1 MRRFHS
7 NLLLLLTISPLIA
20 LDVDDVKKISNQK
33 TEAVI
38 AESTQKR
45 ERILKRFAE
54 FRNDMEKIKPG
65 LNLNLPIEPNQ
76 PGKMRILDHNSLPG
90 SPEYRKVYA
99 TVTQDTTLKS
109 WHSATDSQ
117 NLDKVRAGDRVEV
130 VMVFNFR
137 DIEAGAIAWA
147 LVRTA
152 SGGEGYLPQANL
164 KNVPEEIEPVIS
176 AKKEKKYVYISD
188 GLRMRSEPS
197 ISGEF
202 VVLVPYNTEVMV
214 VAYSSKKDTIDAR
227 SDYWANIEYAGQQ
240 GWVFNA
246 YLRPVATKPPAEPPQ
261 VNPSGFAMPI
271 KGRLTSKYGP
281 RIDPVTKKAGDYHR
295 GIDIAAAQGEPIKA
309 AKSGTIF
316 ENSKN
321 AWWGNFVVIDHGGN
335 VMTLYCHQSRT
346 ASRKGQKVTPAD
358 VIGYV
363 GKTGK
368 ATGPHLHFE
377 VWVGGYQKHTNPLE
391 YLPK

>member
-1 MRRFHS
+1 MSRFRS
-7 NLLLLLTISPLIA
+7 NLLFFMAFTPLLA
-20 LDVDDVKKISNQK
+20 LDVDDVRKSAAQK

-38 AESTQKR
+38 ADSTQKR
-45 ERILKRFAE
+45 EKILRRFAE
-54 FRNDMEKIKPG
+54 FRNDMEKVKPG
-65 LNLNLPIEPNQ
+65 LNLNLPVEPTQ
-76 PGKMRILDHNSLPG
+76 PGKMRIIDHNALPG

-99 TVTQDTTLKS
+99 IVTQDSTLKS
-109 WHSATDSQ
+109 WHSSTDSQ

-137 DIEAGAIAWA
+137 NAEAESLAWA

-152 SGGEGYLPQANL
+152 SGSEGYLPQTSL
-164 KNVPEEIEPVIS
+164 KNVPEEVAPVIS
-176 AKKEKKYVYISD
+176 TKKELKYVYISD

-197 ISGEF
+197 VAGEMI
-202 VVLVPYNTEVMV
+202 VLVPYNSEVMV
-214 VAYSSKKDTIDAR
+214 VGYSAKKDTIDAR
-227 SDYWANIEYAGQQ
+227 SDYWANIEYSGQK

-246 YLRPVATKPPAEPPQ
+246 YLRPVSAKPPAEPPQ

-271 KGRLTSKYGP
+271 NGRLTSKYGP
-281 RIDPVTKKAGDYHR
+281 RVDPVTKKAGAFHR

-309 AKSGTIF
+309 AKAGTVF

-321 AWWGNFVVIDHGGN
+321 AWWGNFVVIDHGSN

-346 ASRKGQKVTPAD
+346 AAPKGKKVTPSD

-377 VWVGGYQKHTNPLE
+377 VWIGGYQKNTDPLQ

>member
-1 MRRFHS
+1 MRRIRS
-7 NLLLLLTISPLIA
+7 NVLFFLAFTPLFA
-20 LDVDDVKKISNQK
+20 LDVDEVRKSAAKK
-33 TEAVI
+33 TEAVA

-45 ERILKRFAE
+45 EKILRRFAE
-54 FRNDMEKIKPG
+54 FRNDMEKVKPG
-65 LNLNLPIEPNQ
+65 LNLNLPVEPNQ
-76 PGKMRILDHNSLPG
+76 PGKMRIIDHNALPG
-90 SPEYRKVYA
+90 MPEYRKVYA
-99 TVTQDTTLKS
+99 IVTQDSSLKS
-109 WHSATDSQ
+109 WHSSTDSQ

-130 VMVFNFR
+130 LMIFNFR
-137 DIEAGAIAWA
+137 NIESGAMAWA

-152 SGGEGYLPQANL
+152 SGSEGYIPQANL
-164 KNVPEEIEPVIS
+164 KNVPEEVAPVIS
-176 AKKEKKYVYISD
+176 NKKELKYVYISD

-197 ISGEF
+197 TAGELIM
-202 VVLVPYNTEVMV
+202 LVPYNAEVMV
-214 VAYSSKKDTIDAR
+214 VAYSGKKDTIDAR
-227 SDYWANIEYAGQQ
+227 SDYWANVEYSGQK

-246 YLRPVATKPPAEPPQ
+246 YLRPVAAKPPAEPPQ

-271 KGRLTSKYGP
+271 NGRLTSKYGP
-281 RIDPVTKKAGDYHR
+281 RIDPVTKKAGDFHR
-295 GIDIAAAQGEPIKA
+295 GVDIAAAQGEPIKA
-309 AKSGTIF
+309 AKAGTVF

-321 AWWGNFVVIDHGGN
+321 AWWGNFIVIDHGGN

-346 ASRKGQKVTPAD
+346 AAQKGKKVTPSD

-377 VWVGGYQKHTNPLE
+377 VWVGGYQKNTDPLQ

>member
-1 MRRFHS
+1 MHRLRS
-7 NLLLLLTISPLIA
+7 NLLLLLAISPLMA
-20 LDVDDVKKISNQK
+20 LDVDDVRKSSAQK

-45 ERILKRFAE
+45 EKILRRFAE
-54 FRNDMEKIKPG
+54 FRNDMEKVKPG
-65 LNLNLPIEPNQ
+65 LNLNLPVDPAQ
-76 PGKMRILDHNSLPG
+76 PAKMRIIDHNTLPG
-90 SPEYRKVYA
+90 LPEFRKVYA
-99 TVTQDTTLKS
+99 IVTQDTRLKS

-117 NLDKVRAGDRVEV
+117 NLDKVNAGDRVEV

-137 DIEAGAIAWA
+137 DIEAGAMAWA

-152 SGGEGYLPQANL
+152 SGSEGYIPQANL
-164 KNVPEEIEPVIS
+164 KNVPEEVTPVIS
-176 AKKEKKYVYISD
+176 NKKEKKYVYISD

-197 ISGEF
+197 VSGEMI
-202 VVLVPYNTEVMV
+202 VLVPYNSEVMV
-214 VAYSSKKDTIDAR
+214 VGYSGKKDTIDAR
-227 SDYWANIEYAGQQ
+227 TDYWANIEYAGQK

-246 YLRPVATKPPAEPPQ
+246 YLRPLSAKPPVEPPQ

-271 KGRLTSKYGP
+271 QGRLTSKYGP
-281 RIDPVTKKAGDYHR
+281 RIDPVTKKAGDFHR

-309 AKSGTIF
+309 AKAGTIF

-321 AWWGNFVVIDHGGN
+321 AWWGNFIVIDHGGN

-346 ASRKGQKVTPAD
+346 AATKGKKVTPSD

-377 VWVGGYQKHTNPLE
+377 VWVGGYQKNTDPLQ